1 MQKKRK
7 KKKMTISVIASTRVV
22 EKKISA
28 SSGSDGN
35 INPAFVDS
43 TSFRS
48 SLRLNMF
55 DIDIELKPPIRNQS
69 SSRNKNNAQVQ
80 FRHV

>member
-1 MQKKRK
+1 
-7 KKKMTISVIASTRVV
+7 MTISVIGSTRIV
-22 EKKISA
+22 EKKLST

-35 INPAFVDS
+35 VNPAFVDS

-69 SSRNKNNAQVQ
+69 SRNKNNAQVQ

>member
-69 SSRNKNNAQVQ
+69 SCNKNNAQVQ

>member
-1 MQKKRK
+1 
-7 KKKMTISVIASTRVV
+7 MTISVIASTRIV
-22 EKKISA
+22 EKKLST

-35 INPAFVDS
+35 VNPAFVDS

-69 SSRNKNNAQVQ
+69 SRNKNNAQVQ

>member
-1 MQKKRK
+1 
-7 KKKMTISVIASTRVV
+7 MTISVIASTRVV

-35 INPAFVDS
+35 VNPAFVDS

-55 DIDIELKPPIRNQS
+55 DLELKPPIRNQ

>member
-1 MQKKRK
+1 
-7 KKKMTISVIASTRVV
+7 MTISVTASTRVV
-22 EKKISA
+22 DKKISSA

-35 INPAFVDS
+35 VNPAFVDS

-69 SSRNKNNAQVQ
+69 SRNKNNAQVQ

>member
-1 MQKKRK
+1 
-7 KKKMTISVIASTRVV
+7 MTISVTATTRVV
-22 EKKISA
+22 EKKISSA

-35 INPAFVDS
+35 VNPAFVDS

-69 SSRNKNNAQVQ
+69 SRNKNNAQVQ

>member
-1 MQKKRK
+1 
-7 KKKMTISVIASTRVV
+7 MTISVTPSSRVV
-22 EKKISA
+22 EKKISSA

-35 INPAFVDS
+35 VNPAFVDS

-55 DIDIELKPPIRNQS
+55 DLELKPPIRNQ

>member
-1 MQKKRK
+1 
-7 KKKMTISVIASTRVV
+7 MTISVTASTRVV
-22 EKKISA
+22 EKKIST

-35 INPAFVDS
+35 VNPAFVDS

-69 SSRNKNNAQVQ
+69 SRNKNNAQVQ

>member
-1 MQKKRK
+1 
-7 KKKMTISVIASTRVV
+7 MTISVTASTRVV
-22 EKKISA
+22 EKKISSA

-35 INPAFVDS
+35 VNPAFVDS

-69 SSRNKNNAQVQ
+69 SRNKNNAQVQ